1 MNIDLLQMVI
11 KFMSTAVEPPVLLY
25 MGVDKV
31 ENEDLIK
38 LVHSSNDIGEY
49 SSRFIRVKR

>member
-1 MNIDLLQMVI
+1 MTIDLLQMVI

-31 ENEDLIK
+31 ENEDLIE
-38 LVHSSNDIGEY
+38 LVHSS
-49 SSRFIRVKR
+49 SSIDR